1 MADYGGAAAD
11 CSLRRCTN
19 SCPQWCFGF
28 ILPPPPPL
36 FPDDSSPSL
45 SPLIIALIGILA
57 SAVLLVAY
65 YAVVSRFCRRRR
77 SPSFRHQ
84 WQQEHHHH
92 QDHHHHHHHHSQ
104 QAAAAAPSAAAEGL
118 EERTIQSIAVF
129 RYKKG
134 DGLVV
139 VTECAVCLAEF
150 RDGESLRLLPD
161 CLHAF
166 HLPCIDPWLK
176 THSSC
181 PSCRTTI
188 GHLPPSATA
197 AASPPPPPPPP
208 PRPRPSPPPPPQPF
222 PLPPPPPP
230 HSPEER
236 KEPAGEVRAPAG
248 PSAARSEGQPSAIAE
263 ISDPQRRSVVE

>member
-208 PRPRPSPPPPPQPF
+208 QPF